1 VVRCSCYHRRSTM
14 GHRPLKA
21 WSNCSTNRRAITA
34 SLMSPPRTAWL
45 IRSML
50 LSSSGWRP
58 KATGCH
64 ISFLPLPRFEQIHC
78 TNAKD
83 YRSGGDPMQTLLRY
97 PTVTCP
103 GCKRP
108 MMPSRPL
115 PVSEDTELCDVTYTC
130 EDCGATTRGT
140 IKIEK

>member
-1 VVRCSCYHRRSTM
+1 VTIERLIAASAAPV
-14 GHRPLKA
+14 P
-21 WSNCSTNRRAITA
+21 NCNTNAAIDGPGWWETA
-34 SLMSPPRTAWL
+34 
-45 IRSML
+45 
-50 LSSSGWRP
+50 
-58 KATGCH
+58 GCH

-83 YRSGGDPMQTLLRY
+83 YRSGGNHPMQTLLRY

-130 EDCGATTRGT
+130 EDCGATTTRT